1 MTVALPNSQL
11 ERWHNHYDV
20 VIVGAGGAGI
30 CAALEAARAGASV
43 AVLERASGAGGTTAL
58 CSGHVYA
65 GGGTR
70 VQRANEFSDSIED
83 LYRYLLAC
91 SPTPDEAK
99 CRRYADNSLAHFE
112 WLEAQGVPFN
122 DGYYPTRHSLQPD
135 DRCLIW
141 SGNEKAW
148 PFTDHAHSAPR
159 GHKAAGPGD
168 AGHLITRALLDQLE
182 REPNAT
188 LHCDTRVE
196 QLVVDGDA
204 VVGVIASQFGER
216 QALRAK
222 GGVILTAGGFVQ
234 NRTMVQNHAPQIADP
249 VLPHGNPYDDGS
261 GIQLGVSAGGAM
273 IHMDQVFVTLPFY
286 PPEQLTYGLLIN
298 QHGNR
303 FINEDCYHARI
314 GDACM
319 RQTDGKAWLLLD
331 NSCFAQPDFNQFA
344 AMVGDGSFRFDH
356 IATEES
362 IEDIERAV
370 GFARGSLCAT
380 VERYNHHARNGE
392 DPAFHKASNWV
403 KPLDNGPYAMIDCS
417 VGVAPYIG
425 FTLGGL
431 WTDVDGHVL
440 DEAGEIVKGLFAAGR
455 NACGLPRSAAGYA
468 SGLSVADATFFGRLA
483 GRAAAAVQ

>member
-1 MTVALPNSQL
+1 MPIALHIDQL
-11 ERWHNHYDV
+11 SGWNEHHEV
-20 VIVGAGGAGI
+20 VVVGAGGAGL

-43 AVLERASGAGGTTAL
+43 AVLERASGAGGTTAM

-70 VQRANEFSDSIED
+70 AQQANDFKDSVED

-91 SPTPDEAK
+91 SPSPDAAR
-99 CRRYADNSLAHFE
+99 CRRYADNSLAHFD

-122 DGYYPTRHSLQPD
+122 EGFYPTRHSLQPD

-148 PFTDHAHSAPR
+148 PFTEHAAAAPR
-159 GHKAAGPGD
+159 GHKAAGSGD
-168 AGHLITRALLDQLE
+168 AGHLITSALLAQLE
-182 REPNAT
+182 QERCAT
-188 LHCDTRVE
+188 LHCDTRVD
-196 QLVVDGDA
+196 QLVLDGDK
-204 VVGVIASQFGER
+204 VVGVIASQFGE
-216 QALRAK
+216 QTAIRAERV
-222 GGVILTAGGFVQ
+222 VILTAGGFVQ

-261 GIQLGVSAGGAM
+261 GIQLGVSAGGATL
-273 IHMDQVFVTLPFY
+273 HMDQVFVTLPFY

-298 QHGNR
+298 QHGQR

-319 RQTDGKAWLLLD
+319 RQTGGKAWLLLD
-331 NSCFAQPDFNQFA
+331 NSCFAQPDFNQAA
-344 AMVGDGSFRFDH
+344 AMVGDGSFCFEH
-356 IATEES
+356 VATEGS
-362 IEDIERAV
+362 IEALEQALDFP
-370 GFARGSLCAT
+370 GGSLCAT
-380 VERYNHHARNGE
+380 VEQYNRHAEQGQ
-392 DPAFHKASNWV
+392 DPSFHKASNWV
-403 KPLDNGPYAMIDCS
+403 KPLDTGPYAMIDCS

-431 WTDVDGHVL
+431 WTNVDGEVL
-440 DEAGEIVKGLFAAGR
+440 DESGATIPGLFAAGR

-483 GRAAAAVQ
+483 GKAAAAI